1 MPMARTAPV
10 EIADL
15 LISFTDV
22 LYLTD
27 RGQMPTRIR
36 KLLRQRKLSYLV
48 LSTADFARIAHRLDL
63 IGTVIIDVIGSELSH
78 PGRLAHVIETLEQN
92 NIGVILLSGNPQPEA
107 AQTDSYTDENASSG
121 NGKLYLVDLDELW
134 VRISVNLAYRKQS
147 PGMVI
152 KPATPPK
159 EAITTCGNRLAD
171 QLNITEALVDNLSE
185 QLRLAGMVQRDF
197 LPRNLPNTDRLRWA
211 TAFFPAEWVS
221 GDIYDVARLD
231 EQHIGFYVADAVGH
245 SMPAALLT
253 IFLKQ
258 ALVMRQTFGDNYTL
272 FAPAD
277 AVRNLNLKMTGQR
290 LSGYQFATC
299 CYCLLNTETLELVYA
314 RAGHPYPVLIRDGRC
329 TQLEIRGSLLG
340 IFEQAMYKQQGIR
353 LQSGDKLVLYSDG
366 ADPFV
371 GYFNDK
377 KGFIFTEQFLELARQ
392 PLDRM
397 FQGLN
402 TLAQQQQLDPNDI
415 DDITIVGLE
424 VL

>member
-1 MPMARTAPV
+1 M
-10 EIADL
+10 
-15 LISFTDV
+15 DV

-27 RGQMPTRIR
+27 SGQMPARIR

-48 LSTADFARIAHRLDL
+48 LSAADFARIAHRPDL
-63 IGTVIIDVIGSELSH
+63 IGTVIIDVIGSEPSH
-78 PGRLAHVIETLEQN
+78 PGRLAQIIESLEQN
-92 NIGVILLSGNPQPEA
+92 NIGVILLSGSQQTET
-107 AQTDSYTDENASSG
+107 AQLDSYTDENASSG
-121 NGKLYLVDLDELW
+121 NGKLYPVDLDELW

-147 PGMVI
+147 PGMVV

-159 EAITTCGNRLAD
+159 AVTTCSNRLAD
-171 QLNITEALVDNLSE
+171 QLNVTGALVDNLSE

-197 LPRNLPNTDRLRWA
+197 LPRKLPSTDKLRWA

-221 GDIYDVARLD
+221 GDIYDIARLD
-231 EQHIGFYVADAVGH
+231 ERHVGFYVADAVGH

-258 ALVMRQTFGDNYTL
+258 ALVMRQTFGDDYSI

-277 AVRNLNLKMTGQR
+277 VVKNLNLRMTGQR

-299 CYCLLNTETLELVYA
+299 CYCLLNIETLELVYA
-314 RAGHPYPVLIRDGRC
+314 RAGHPYPILIRDGKC

-340 IFEQAMYKQQGIR
+340 IFEQAMYKQQSIK

-366 ADPFV
+366 ADPFI
-371 GYFNDK
+371 GAFDDR
-377 KGFIFTEQFLELARQ
+377 KGFIFTGQFLELTHL
-392 PLDRM
+392 PLAQM

-402 TLAQQQQLDPNDI
+402 ALAQQQQLDPNDI